1 MATFSKMKDCLWS
14 PLLKTLLF
22 FWSTKAP
29 FCVSIKKKMGRFHLQ
44 HGLLK
49 NKGQV
54 PLMNWNTYLTTCFV
68 TQADKVHQSKLHLWQ
83 LLQGFAAKNSYKYLL
98 LRTILAIWE
107 HCSSLRVWNPFKPAS
122 LLHEALQNCE
132 NHALINIINMLIY
145 THHLW
150 TYNQPTLWPACWP
163 DGSTGR
169 ELYNNNLQ

>member
-44 HGLLK
+44 HGLLR

-54 PLMNWNTYLTTCFV
+54 PPMNWNTCLTTCFV

-107 HCSSLRVWNPFKPAS
+107 YCSSLRVWNPFKPAS

-132 NHALINIINMLIY
+132 DHALINITCWSIPIIYGLIINPHYDQL
-145 THHLW
+145 
-150 TYNQPTLWPACWP
+150 
-163 DGSTGR
+163 TGLMAQLV
-169 ELYNNNLQ
+169 EKYNNNLQ